1 MKYFLPLLVIACSV
15 IGSLANIFINS
26 DTWYVELVKSPLNPP
41 SYVFGIVWPIL
52 YVLMAF
58 VSFRSADKIWKLFIP
73 QLIMNAAWS
82 WMFFF
87 MHAPLL
93 ALINISILIFLNQ
106 KILLILYEI
115 KVPGIRAYKP
125 KTSQDIAW
133 RIEWTLKNESRLL
146 FWLYL
151 PYVLWLSFAAFLN
164 ASIVFLN

>member
-1 MKYFLPLLVIACSV
+1 MKYFLPLLVIACSA

-26 DTWYVELVKSPLNPP
+26 DTWYVDLVKSPLNPP
-41 SYVFGIVWPIL
+41 SFVFGIVWPIL
-52 YVLMAF
+52 YALMAF
-58 VSFRSADKIWKLFIP
+58 VSFKSADKIWKLFIP
-73 QLIMNAAWS
+73 QLILNAAWS
-82 WMFFF
+82 WIFFY

-106 KILLILYEI
+106 KILVIL
-115 KVPGIRAYKP
+115 K
-125 KTSQDIAW
+125 
-133 RIEWTLKNESRLL
+133 IESKLL

>member
-73 QLIMNAAWS
+73 QLILNAAWS

-106 KILLILYEI
+106 KILVI
-115 KVPGIRAYKP
+115 
-125 KTSQDIAW
+125 
-133 RIEWTLKNESRLL
+133 LKNESRLL
-146 FWLYL
+146 FFLYL

>member
-15 IGSLANIFINS
+15 IGSLANIFISS
-26 DTWYVELVKSPLNPP
+26 DSWYVDLVKSPLNPP
-41 SYVFGIVWPIL
+41 SFVFGIVWPIL
-52 YVLMAF
+52 YAIMAF
-58 VSFRSADKIWKLFIP
+58 VSFKSADKIWKLFIP
-73 QLIMNAAWS
+73 QLILNAAWS

-93 ALINISILIFLNQ
+93 ALINITILIFLNQ
-106 KILLILYEI
+106 KILVIL
-115 KVPGIRAYKP
+115 K
-125 KTSQDIAW
+125 
-133 RIEWTLKNESRLL
+133 IESKLL

>member
-26 DTWYVELVKSPLNPP
+26 DTWYVDLVKSPLNPP
-41 SYVFGIVWPIL
+41 SFVFGIVWPIL
-52 YVLMAF
+52 YALMAF
-58 VSFRSADKIWKLFIP
+58 VAFKSAERIWKLFIP
-73 QLIMNAAWS
+73 QLILNAAWS
-82 WMFFF
+82 WIFFY

-106 KILLILYEI
+106 KILVIL
-115 KVPGIRAYKP
+115 
-125 KTSQDIAW
+125 S
-133 RIEWTLKNESRLL
+133 NESKLL

-151 PYVLWLSFAAFLN
+151 PYVLWLTFAAFLN

>member
-26 DTWYVELVKSPLNPP
+26 DTWYVDLVKSPLNPP
-41 SYVFGIVWPIL
+41 SFVFGIVWPIL
-52 YVLMAF
+52 YALMAF
-58 VSFRSADKIWKLFIP
+58 VAFKSADKIWKLFIP
-73 QLIMNAAWS
+73 QLILNAAWS
-82 WMFFF
+82 WIFFY

-106 KILLILYEI
+106 KILVILN
-115 KVPGIRAYKP
+115 
-125 KTSQDIAW
+125 S
-133 RIEWTLKNESRLL
+133 ESKLL

>member
-1 MKYFLPLLVIACSV
+1 MRYFLPLLVIACSV
-15 IGSLANIFINS
+15 IGSLANIFISS
-26 DTWYVELVKSPLNPP
+26 DTWYMDLVKSPLNPP
-41 SYVFGIVWPIL
+41 SYLFGIVWPIL
-52 YVLMAF
+52 YALMAF
-58 VSFRSADKIWKLFIP
+58 VSFKSADKIWKLFIP
-73 QLIMNAAWS
+73 QLILNAAWS

-106 KILLILYEI
+106 KILVIL
-115 KVPGIRAYKP
+115 K
-125 KTSQDIAW
+125 
-133 RIEWTLKNESRLL
+133 IESKLL

>member
-1 MKYFLPLLVIACSV
+1 MKYFLPLLVIACSI
-15 IGSLANIFINS
+15 IGSLANIFISS
-26 DTWYVELVKSPLNPP
+26 DTWYMDLVKSPLNPP

-58 VSFRSADKIWKLFIP
+58 VSFRSADKIWTLFIP
-73 QLIMNAAWS
+73 QLILNAAWS
-82 WMFFF
+82 WIFFY
-87 MHAPLL
+87 MHEPLL

-106 KILLILYEI
+106 KILVIL
-115 KVPGIRAYKP
+115 
-125 KTSQDIAW
+125 S
-133 RIEWTLKNESRLL
+133 NESKLL

>member
-26 DTWYVELVKSPLNPP
+26 DTWYVDLVKSPLNPP
-41 SYVFGIVWPIL
+41 SFVFGIVWPIL
-52 YVLMAF
+52 YALMAF
-58 VSFRSADKIWKLFIP
+58 VAFKSADKIWKLFIP
-73 QLIMNAAWS
+73 QLILNAAWS
-82 WMFFF
+82 WIFFY

-106 KILLILYEI
+106 KILVIL
-115 KVPGIRAYKP
+115 
-125 KTSQDIAW
+125 S
-133 RIEWTLKNESRLL
+133 NESRLL

-151 PYVLWLSFAAFLN
+151 PYVLWLTFAAFLN